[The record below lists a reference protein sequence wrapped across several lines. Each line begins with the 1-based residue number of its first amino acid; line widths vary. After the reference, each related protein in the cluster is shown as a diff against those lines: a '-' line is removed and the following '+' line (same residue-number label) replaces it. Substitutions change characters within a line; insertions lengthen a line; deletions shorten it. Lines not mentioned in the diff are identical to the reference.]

1 MINKT
6 KTPQEVS
13 TLNFKLTLVFT
24 LNFED
29 KKCESVK
36 GQHTSLL
43 LVDVWGKE
51 WVIIK
56 CQQ

>member
-13 TLNFKLTLVFT
+13 TLNFKLTL
-24 LNFED
+24 NFED
-29 KKCESVK
+29 KKCESVI

-56 CQQ
+56 CRQ